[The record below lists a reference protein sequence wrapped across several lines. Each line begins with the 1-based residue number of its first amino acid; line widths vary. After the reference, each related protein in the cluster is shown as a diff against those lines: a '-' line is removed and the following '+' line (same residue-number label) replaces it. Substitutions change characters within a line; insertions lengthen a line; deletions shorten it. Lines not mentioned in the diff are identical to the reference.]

1 MSPFLLLTDE
11 KPGAQRPRLLV
22 ANLSAAPAC
31 LDDLQESRTA
41 SRARPS
47 TATAVRSAPLLAV
60 AAAPFVA
67 VMALVAAAAHL
78 ALPPGVPG
86 GPAPLLAQPG
96 PDLEPSAPRL
106 AAASY
111 PVWLFARYLNS
122 GREAFSVELMTR
134 PETGCP
140 HEFNP
145 QPRDLERLTQTKTLV
160 KNGLDLEIYLA
171 RAIRVAPPDVFVI
184 DASESVPTM
193 INSYGRL
200 SIPGEPSPAAALE
213 PNPHIF
219 LSPRLAALMAANV
232 AKGMSERDP
241 DGAMHYQS
249 RLELFQADMRAL
261 EADLATFKK
270 TRRGYKIVTSHG
282 FMDYLAQDLG
292 LTILADLEPAPEV
305 APSPAR
311 LKKITDLVRDERVA
325 AVLLDPHADLKLAQ
339 TLGQETAVPVAVVDP
354 VTSGP
359 ADPPLNYYQSVLR
372 EDLRVLGRLFP
383 VNAS

>member
-1 MSPFLLLTDE
+1 M
-11 KPGAQRPRLLV
+11 AQ
-22 ANLSAAPAC
+22 SDDAAPA
-31 LDDLQESRTA
+31 
-41 SRARPS
+41 
-47 TATAVRSAPLLAV
+47 
-60 AAAPFVA
+60 
-67 VMALVAAAAHL
+67 
-78 ALPPGVPG
+78 
-86 GPAPLLAQPG
+86 
-96 PDLEPSAPRL
+96 APRL

-111 PVWLFARYLNS
+111 PVWLFARWLNS

-145 QPRDLERLTQTKTLV
+145 QPRDLERLTQTRTLV

-184 DASESVPTM
+184 DASKGVPTM

-200 SIPGEPSPAAALE
+200 SIPGEPSARAAME

-219 LSPRLAALMAANV
+219 LSPRLASMMASNIA
-232 AKGMSERDP
+232 AGMSERDP
-241 DGAMHYQS
+241 EGAMHYQS
-249 RLELFQADMRAL
+249 RLELFQKDMRAL
-261 EADLATFKK
+261 EDDLALFKR

-305 APSPAR
+305 TPSAAR
-311 LKKITDLVRDERVA
+311 LARISDLVRDERVT

-339 TLGQETAVPVAVVDP
+339 TLGEETGIPVAVVDP

-359 ADPPLNYYQSVLR
+359 ADPSPGYYQSVIR
-372 EDLRVLGRLFP
+372 EDLNMLGALFP

>member
-1 MSPFLLLTDE
+1 VTL
-11 KPGAQRPRLLV
+11 
-22 ANLSAAPAC
+22 AAG
-31 LDDLQESRTA
+31 
-41 SRARPS
+41 
-47 TATAVRSAPLLAV
+47 
-60 AAAPFVA
+60 
-67 VMALVAAAAHL
+67 
-78 ALPPGVPG
+78 ALPVPAGVPS
-86 GPAPLLAQPG
+86 GPAPLLAQSDGAAP
-96 PDLEPSAPRL
+96 PAAPRL

-111 PVWLFARYLNS
+111 PVWVFARWLNS
-122 GREAFSVELMTR
+122 GRDAFSVELMTR

-145 QPRDLERLTQTKTLV
+145 QPRDLERLTQTRTLV

-171 RAIRVAPPDVFVI
+171 RAIRVAPPDIFVI
-184 DASESVPTM
+184 DASAGVPTM
-193 INSYGRL
+193 IYSYGRL

-219 LSPRLAALMAANV
+219 LSPRLASMMAANV
-232 AKGMSERDP
+232 AKGMSDRDP

-249 RLELFQADMRAL
+249 RLELFQADMHAL
-261 EADLATFKK
+261 EGELALFKR
-270 TRRGYKIVTSHG
+270 TRRGYKVVTSHG

-305 APSPAR
+305 SPSPAR
-311 LKKITDLVRDERVA
+311 LAKIAELVRSERVT

-339 TLGQETAVPVAVVDP
+339 TLGQETGIPVAVVDP

-359 ADPPLNYYQSVLR
+359 ADPPLGYYQSVIR
-372 EDLRVLGRLFP
+372 QDLNMLGKLFP